1 MKRRQHGLSS
11 PALGLMTVLTAA
23 CASLQAKPSTDPAQ
37 VWPSALAAAQGR
49 VSDAKFDA
57 ADSIL
62 ADFATRFPGT
72 SEALETA
79 YWRSIFRLDP
89 ANPHGSVAN
98 AMAALDGYLADPRPR
113 QHAIE
118 AATIRRLAGQLDGLN
133 RLTANAVAQAKDATS
148 TTKDAKAEA
157 ADARD
162 AAAKAS
168 DTPPSAD
175 AEIKRLKEELAKAN
189 AELDRI
195 RKRLSQPPPKP

>member
-1 MKRRQHGLSS
+1 MKPWHFRLSS
-11 PALGLMTVLTAA
+11 LAIGLMPMLAAA
-23 CASLQAKPSTDPAQ
+23 CASLPAKPAADPSQA
-37 VWPSALAAAQGR
+37 WPRALAAAQSRAGE
-49 VSDAKFDA
+49 AKFDA

-89 ANPHGSVAN
+89 ANPRGSVQN

-113 QHAIE
+113 QHTTE
-118 AATIRRLAGQLDGLN
+118 ATTIRRLAGQLDGLS
-133 RLTANAVAQAKDATS
+133 RMAANAVAQAKDATN
-148 TTKDAKAEA
+148 TAKDAKPEA

-168 DTPPSAD
+168 DTPPTAD
-175 AEIKRLKEELAKAN
+175 AEIKRLKDELARAN

>member
-1 MKRRQHGLSS
+1 MRPWQRRLSS
-11 PALGLMTVLTAA
+11 LALGLAPALTVA
-23 CASLQAKPSTDPAQ
+23 CASLQAKPTTDPAQ
-37 VWPSALAAAQGR
+37 EWPRALAEAESR
-49 VSDAKFDA
+49 VGDAKFDA

-72 SEALETA
+72 SQALETA
-79 YWRSIFRLDP
+79 YWRSIVRLDP
-89 ANPHGSVAN
+89 ANPHGSVPN

-118 AATIRRLAGQLDGLN
+118 AATLRRIAGQLDGLN
-133 RLTANAVAQAKDATS
+133 RVAANAVAQAKDATI
-148 TTKDAKAEA
+148 TAKDAKAEA

-168 DTPPSAD
+168 DTPPTAD
-175 AEIKRLKEELAKAN
+175 AEIKRLKDELAKAN